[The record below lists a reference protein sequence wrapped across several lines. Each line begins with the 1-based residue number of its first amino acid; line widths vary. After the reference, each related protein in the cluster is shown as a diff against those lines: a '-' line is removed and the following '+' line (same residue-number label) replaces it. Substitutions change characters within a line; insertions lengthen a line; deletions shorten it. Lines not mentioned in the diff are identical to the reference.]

1 MKFIRKFPVADADS
15 LESPQKFEGFFLDY
29 YPRVKGFI
37 NGLLQDAE
45 EAEDLSQD
53 IFMSLWQNRGNLKQI
68 DSLDAYLF
76 RIARNAVF
84 RYIERSLLFKN
95 YQSRQLSDDNSDLYE
110 IESELNAKELELIIA
125 IAVERMP
132 SQRRKIYQM
141 SREQGLSNENIARE
155 LNISKRTVE
164 NHLTQALADIRKILF
179 WVIMASYKLNKL
191 YKKKCSLNCVC
202 LAGYVSYIY
211 NP

>member
-1 MKFIRKFPVADADS
+1 MCVYRAILNYLYNEIHKEVSGTDADS

-68 DSLDAYLF
+68 DNLDAYLF

-179 WVIMASYKLNKL
+179 WVIMATF
-191 YKKKCSLNCVC
+191 V
-202 LAGYVSYIY
+202 
-211 NP
+211 

>member
-1 MKFIRKFPVADADS
+1 M
-15 LESPQKFEGFFLDY
+15 
-29 YPRVKGFI
+29 
-37 NGLLQDAE
+37 
-45 EAEDLSQD
+45 
-53 IFMSLWQNRGNLKQI
+53 
-68 DSLDAYLF
+68 DAYLF
-76 RIARNAVF
+76 RIALNAFF

-179 WVIMASYKLNKL
+179 WVIMATF
-191 YKKKCSLNCVC
+191 V
-202 LAGYVSYIY
+202 
-211 NP
+211 

>member
-68 DSLDAYLF
+68 
-76 RIARNAVF
+76 
-84 RYIERSLLFKN
+84 
-95 YQSRQLSDDNSDLYE
+95 RQLGCIPVPYSPE
-110 IESELNAKELELIIA
+110 CGFP
-125 IAVERMP
+125 VHR
-132 SQRRKIYQM
+132 
-141 SREQGLSNENIARE
+141 
-155 LNISKRTVE
+155 
-164 NHLTQALADIRKILF
+164 ALF
-179 WVIMASYKLNKL
+179 VI
-191 YKKKCSLNCVC
+191 
-202 LAGYVSYIY
+202 
-211 NP
+211 

>member
-1 MKFIRKFPVADADS
+1 M
-15 LESPQKFEGFFLDY
+15 
-29 YPRVKGFI
+29 
-37 NGLLQDAE
+37 LQDAE

-68 DSLDAYLF
+68 DNLDAYLF

-125 IAVERMP
+125 IAVESPLKEERF
-132 SQRRKIYQM
+132 
-141 SREQGLSNENIARE
+141 
-155 LNISKRTVE
+155 
-164 NHLTQALADIRKILF
+164 IR
-179 WVIMASYKLNKL
+179 
-191 YKKKCSLNCVC
+191 
-202 LAGYVSYIY
+202 
-211 NP
+211 

>member
-1 MKFIRKFPVADADS
+1 MCVYRAILNYLYNEIHKEVSGGDADS

-68 DSLDAYLF
+68 DNLDAYLF

-179 WVIMASYKLNKL
+179 WVIMATF
-191 YKKKCSLNCVC
+191 V
-202 LAGYVSYIY
+202 
-211 NP
+211 

>member
-68 DSLDAYLF
+68 DNLDAYLF

-141 SREQGLSNENIARE
+141 SREQGISNENIARE

-179 WVIMASYKLNKL
+179 WAHY
-191 YKKKCSLNCVC
+191 
-202 LAGYVSYIY
+202 GYFRINLTSYIKKVLL
-211 NP
+211 

>member
-1 MKFIRKFPVADADS
+1 MF
-15 LESPQKFEGFFLDY
+15 
-29 YPRVKGFI
+29 
-37 NGLLQDAE
+37 
-45 EAEDLSQD
+45 
-53 IFMSLWQNRGNLKQI
+53 
-68 DSLDAYLF
+68 
-76 RIARNAVF
+76 
-84 RYIERSLLFKN
+84 FKN

-179 WVIMASYKLNKL
+179 WVIMATF
-191 YKKKCSLNCVC
+191 V
-202 LAGYVSYIY
+202 
-211 NP
+211 

>member
-68 DSLDAYLF
+68 DNLDAYLF

-95 YQSRQLSDDNSDLYE
+95 YQSRQLSDDNSDLY
-110 IESELNAKELELIIA
+110 ELELIIA

-179 WVIMASYKLNKL
+179 WVIMATF
-191 YKKKCSLNCVC
+191 V
-202 LAGYVSYIY
+202 
-211 NP
+211 

>member
-1 MKFIRKFPVADADS
+1 MKFIRKFPVTDADS

-68 DSLDAYLF
+68 DNLDAYLF

-95 YQSRQLSDDNSDLYE
+95 YQFRQLSDDNSDLYE

-164 NHLTQALADIRKILF
+164 NHLTQALADTSLVGLDGLSSIFILKRLIF
-179 WVIMASYKLNKL
+179 TSTIFSSPK
-191 YKKKCSLNCVC
+191 
-202 LAGYVSYIY
+202 
-211 NP
+211 